1 VRVRHWERVG
11 VRVGMGQFVG
21 VEDHCHEEVVPA
33 ALGPAELDC
42 QAHADVGAVNLGIAD
57 EGFERDVRRGLALQA
72 IPYPCDT
79 LTRPPAALSPWERVG
94 VREFPRVWVGLR
106 RRQPHRRA
114 ADSAFTMFV

>member
-1 VRVRHWERVG
+1 VFEVG
-11 VRVGMGQFVG
+11 KG
-21 VEDHCHEEVVPA
+21 
-33 ALGPAELDC
+33 LLDC
-42 QAHADVGAVNLGIAD
+42 QAHADVGALNLGIVD
-57 EGFERDVRRGLALQA
+57 EGLERDAPRCLALQA

-79 LTRPPAALSPWERVG
+79 LTRPPATLSQGERVG